1 MFDIKKFK
9 CALSFF
15 TIIPSKCDS
24 INSGYSGYVSLVGAI
39 IGLISGITFYFVSLY
54 VNVILGAAIS
64 LSLLLLLSGF
74 NHLDAVLDTGDA
86 ILVRGSPSR
95 KLEVLKDHFLGAG
108 GFGFAFVIYVITFS
122 SMASLIPLEGMITI
136 LLSEII
142 VKDSYILNSL
152 KAKDIV
158 PGGMFSLFKVSVQQ
172 NWRLQIL
179 INFSFFIVLAVIFL
193 PSLLI
198 SAILSLLIQYFI
210 KTRIERSFG
219 GINGDVLGF
228 LGEITRAFFI
238 FIAVILLLFE
248 PLHFIPLAFLLS
260 HL

>member
-1 MFDIKKFK
+1 MFDSKKFK

-15 TIIPSKCDS
+15 TIIPSKCDN

-39 IGLISGITFYFVSLY
+39 IGLISGAAFYFVSFY

-64 LSLLLLLSGF
+64 LSLILLLSGF
-74 NHLDAVLDTGDA
+74 NHLDAVLDAGDA
-86 ILVRGSPSR
+86 ILVRGPPSR

-108 GFGFAFVIYVITFS
+108 GFGFAFVIYVVTFS
-122 SMASLIPLEGMITI
+122 SIASLIPLEGMITI
-136 LLSEII
+136 FFSEII
-142 VKDSYILNSL
+142 AKDSYILNSL
-152 KAKDIV
+152 KTKDMV
-158 PGGMFSLFKVSVQQ
+158 PGGMFSQFKISVRQ

-179 INFSFFIVLAVIFL
+179 VNFSFFILLAVIFS

-198 SAILSLLIQYFI
+198 AAILSLVMQYFI

-228 LGEITRAFFI
+228 LGEITRTFFI
-238 FIAVILLLFE
+238 FIAVILFLFE

-260 HL
+260 HI

>member
-1 MFDIKKFK
+1 MFDSKKFK

-15 TIIPSKCDS
+15 TIIPSKCDN

-39 IGLISGITFYFVSLY
+39 IGLISGAAFYFVSFY

-64 LSLLLLLSGF
+64 LSLILLLSGF
-74 NHLDAVLDTGDA
+74 NHLDAVLDAGDA
-86 ILVRGSPSR
+86 ILVRGPPSR

-108 GFGFAFVIYVITFS
+108 GFGFAFVIYVVTFS
-122 SMASLIPLEGMITI
+122 SIASLIPLEGMITI
-136 LLSEII
+136 FLSEII
-142 VKDSYILNSL
+142 AKDSYILNSL
-152 KAKDIV
+152 KTKDMV
-158 PGGMFSLFKVSVQQ
+158 PGGVFSQFKISVQQ

-179 INFSFFIVLAVIFL
+179 VNFSFFILLAVIFL

-198 SAILSLLIQYFI
+198 AAILSLVMQYFI
-210 KTRIERSFG
+210 KTRIERSFE

-228 LGEITRAFFI
+228 LGEITRTFFI
-238 FIAVILLLFE
+238 FIAVILFLFE

-260 HL
+260 HI

>member
-1 MFDIKKFK
+1 MFNIKKFK

-15 TIIPSKCDS
+15 TIIPSRCDD
-24 INSGYSGYVSLVGAI
+24 ITSGYSGYVSLVGAI
-39 IGLISGITFYFVSLY
+39 IGLISGTAFYFISFY
-54 VNVILGAAIS
+54 VNVILAAAIS
-64 LSLLLLLSGF
+64 LSLILLLSGF

-86 ILVRGSPSR
+86 ILVRGPFSR
-95 KLEVLKDHFLGAG
+95 RLEVLKDHFLGAG
-108 GFGFAFVIYVITFS
+108 GFGFAFVIYVVTFS

-142 VKDSYILNSL
+142 AKDSYILNSL
-152 KAKDIV
+152 KTKDLV
-158 PGGMFSLFKVSVQQ
+158 PGGMFSQFKISVQQ

-179 INFSFFIVLAVIFL
+179 ANFFFFIVLAVIFL

-198 SAILSLLIQYFI
+198 AGILALTAQYLI

-248 PLHFIPLAFLLS
+248 PLHFIPLTLLFS

>member
-1 MFDIKKFK
+1 MFDSKKFK

-15 TIIPSKCDS
+15 TIIPSKCDN

-39 IGLISGITFYFVSLY
+39 IGLISGAAFYFVSFY

-64 LSLLLLLSGF
+64 LSLILLLSGF
-74 NHLDAVLDTGDA
+74 NHLDAVLDAGDA
-86 ILVRGSPSR
+86 ILVRGPPSR

-108 GFGFAFVIYVITFS
+108 GFGFAFVIYVVTFS
-122 SMASLIPLEGMITI
+122 SIASLIPLEGMITI
-136 LLSEII
+136 FLSEII
-142 VKDSYILNSL
+142 AKDSYILNSL
-152 KAKDIV
+152 KTKDMV
-158 PGGMFSLFKVSVQQ
+158 PGGMFSQFKISVRQ

-179 INFSFFIVLAVIFL
+179 VNFSFFILLAVIFS

-198 SAILSLLIQYFI
+198 AAILSLVMQYFI
-210 KTRIERSFG
+210 KTRIERSFE

-228 LGEITRAFFI
+228 LGEITRTFFI
-238 FIAVILLLFE
+238 FIAVILFLFE

-260 HL
+260 HI

>member
-1 MFDIKKFK
+1 MFDSKKFK

-15 TIIPSKCDS
+15 TIIPSKCDN

-39 IGLISGITFYFVSLY
+39 IGLISGAAFYFVSFY

-64 LSLLLLLSGF
+64 LSLILLLSGF
-74 NHLDAVLDTGDA
+74 NHLDAVLDAGDA
-86 ILVRGSPSR
+86 ILVRGPPSR

-108 GFGFAFVIYVITFS
+108 GFGFAFVIYVVTFS
-122 SMASLIPLEGMITI
+122 SIASLIPLEGMITI
-136 LLSEII
+136 FLSEII
-142 VKDSYILNSL
+142 AKDSYILNSL
-152 KAKDIV
+152 KTKDMV
-158 PGGMFSLFKVSVQQ
+158 PGGMFSQFKISVRQ

-179 INFSFFIVLAVIFL
+179 VNFSFFILLAVIFS

-198 SAILSLLIQYFI
+198 AAILSLVMQYFI

-228 LGEITRAFFI
+228 LGEITRTFFI
-238 FIAVILLLFE
+238 FIAVILFLFE

-260 HL
+260 HI